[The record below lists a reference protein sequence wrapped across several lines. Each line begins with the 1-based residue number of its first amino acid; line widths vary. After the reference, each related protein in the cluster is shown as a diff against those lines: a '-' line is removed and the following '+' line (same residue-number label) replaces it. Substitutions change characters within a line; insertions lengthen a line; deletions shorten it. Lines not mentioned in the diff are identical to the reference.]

1 MRTHQNYKLAI
12 SMKDRF
18 FHHKTSPQFEK
29 KITLNTHTKNYFRK
43 PPVLQLYEKTH
54 HAALPFQLV
63 RNAKHEDK
71 NMESTFCGV

>member
-1 MRTHQNYKLAI
+1 
-12 SMKDRF
+12 MKERF

-29 KITLNTHTKNYFRK
+29 KNHTKHAHKLLLFRK

-71 NMESTFCGV
+71 NMEFTFCGV